1 MMLRYCLIA
10 LGFVLVLIQLPQT
23 VYSQEAGAEQADQ
36 ELSEDEARAK
46 AIKEL
51 EDIKQ
56 VEDEKKRQQAT
67 AREQQK
73 KQEQEQQRSK
83 PTTPKKVFK
92 PTEEISEDLP
102 VPFPVDI

>member
-1 MMLRYCLIA
+1 MARYRFIVFSFVFA
-10 LGFVLVLIQLPQT
+10 LAQPFT
-23 VYSQEAGAEQADQ
+23 NVYAQNSDSDQANE

-51 EDIKQ
+51 EDLKRAG
-56 VEDEKKRQQAT
+56 DEKKRQQAE
-67 AREQQK
+67 AREQQQ
-73 KQEQEQQRSK
+73 KQEQEKEGSK
-83 PTTPKKVFK
+83 PKSPKKVFK